1 MQHRSKVPLR
11 FWQKIYL
18 ATLALFLA
26 CLFGGV
32 WGAATVSCRLSFR
45 ARCDEF
51 LARQRAFVQ
60 RAAEDIP
67 ILSASRPAA
76 LDALYLYYGQQA
88 RADGLRAGIW
98 QEDTQLLNDL
108 PLTADQLPELDTLQP
123 GQRSWQV
130 RLLKDRHVIF
140 ATTAL
145 SGAMEGWR
153 ITVCADIQDFYTDW
167 QRTAGLFLALC
178 AGVSVVFAAA
188 LYLVLRRMNRPLQNL
203 TQTARQ
209 IAAGNY
215 AARTPVAAARSDEL
229 GELGSTLND
238 ASARIQGQI
247 AQLAAEA
254 DAKQMLVDD
263 LSHEMRTPLTAIG
276 GYAQTIRL
284 ADLRGEELMQAAESI
299 EFESRRLL
307 NLSQQL
313 LQLSV
318 LDHEPLELTRT
329 RVSDLLDRVGGAV
342 GPKAAARGV
351 AMEILPDPA
360 HPDACIRCQPD
371 LMESLLVNL
380 CDNGIKACRSGG
392 RVTLRFV
399 RQQTRSVFAVRDNGR
414 GMDAATLARIGQPFY
429 RADKARSRAEGGA
442 GLGVSLC
449 FAIARVHGAVLT
461 YHSKPGQ
468 GTTALVEMEENL
480 PSCNN
485 PATDP

>member
-1 MQHRSKVPLR
+1 MPCPAAPLR

-32 WGAATVSCRLSFR
+32 WGAATVSCRLSFN
-45 ARCDEF
+45 ARCEGV
-51 LARQRAFVQ
+51 LSRQRAFVQ

-67 ILSASRPAA
+67 VVAASRPAV
-76 LDALYLYYGQQA
+76 LDALYDYYGQQA

-98 QEDTQLLNDL
+98 QNDDQLLNDL
-108 PLTADQLPELDTLQP
+108 PLSADQLPELQTLQP

-130 RLLKDRHVIF
+130 RLLDGRHILF

-145 SGAMEGWR
+145 AGGMEGWR
-153 ITVCADIQDFYTDW
+153 IAVCADIEDFYADW
-167 QRTAGLFLALC
+167 QRTGALFLALC
-178 AGVSVVFAAA
+178 AAVSVVFAAA
-188 LYLVLRRMNRPLQNL
+188 LYLVLRRMNRPLQSL
-203 TQTARQ
+203 TETARR
-209 IAAGNY
+209 IAAGDY
-215 AARTPVAAARSDEL
+215 AARTPAAAARRDEL
-229 GELGSTLND
+229 GELGRTLND
-238 ASARIQGQI
+238 ASAQI
-247 AQLAAEA
+247 ERQVAQLAAEA

-318 LDHEPLELTRT
+318 LNHTPLELTET
-329 RVSDLLDRVGGAV
+329 PAAELLDRVRRAV
-342 GPKAAARGV
+342 APKAQSRGV
-351 AMEILPDPA
+351 TLTVQCAPGAAGARL
-360 HPDACIRCQPD
+360 RCQPD

-380 CDNGIKACRSGG
+380 CDNGVKACRPGG
-392 RVTLRFV
+392 QVTLRFAC
-399 RQQTRSVFAVRDNGR
+399 RDGRGVFAVQDTGR
-414 GMDAATLARIGQPFY
+414 GMDAETLARIGRPFY

-442 GLGVSLC
+442 GLGVALC
-449 FAIARVHGAVLT
+449 YAIARAHGAALT
-461 YHSKPGQ
+461 YRSRSGQ
-468 GTTALVEMEENL
+468 GTTAVVEMEKTE
-480 PSCNN
+480 
-485 PATDP
+485 AK